1 MGESTPPAETELIV
15 ATLRKAAAALR
26 DADVPFALAA
36 SVAAWARG
44 GPHPSNDLDFAV
56 RREDAERA
64 LQTLEAAGMRG
75 ERPPEDW
82 LLKAWDGGVMIDLI
96 WDFEGLAPVEELL
109 ERAEELSVEAIPM
122 RVLTLEDVLVSRLS
136 AMGEHHLDFA
146 GPLALARALRER
158 IDWDDVRRR
167 TAGSPY
173 AHGFLAMLDALGIVG
188 TPDQGSAGPAPH
200 AQVRVVGGA

>member
-1 MGESTPPAETELIV
+1 MGQSTPPAETELIV

-26 DADVPFALAA
+26 DAEVPFALAA

-44 GPHPSNDLDFAV
+44 GPHPSNDLDVAV
-56 RREDAERA
+56 RPEDAERA
-64 LQTLEAAGMRG
+64 LAALEATGMRG

-96 WDFEGLAPVEELL
+96 WDFEGLPPVEELL
-109 ERAEELSVEAIPM
+109 QRADELSVEAIPM

-158 IDWDDVRRR
+158 IDWEDVRRR

-173 AHGFLAMLDALGIVG
+173 AHGFLAMLDALGIV
-188 TPDQGSAGPAPH
+188 AGAERTAGGATAH

>member
-109 ERAEELSVEAIPM
+109 RRGGGRSGEALPLRRA
-122 RVLTLEDVLVSRLS
+122 
-136 AMGEHHLDFA
+136 
-146 GPLALARALRER
+146 
-158 IDWDDVRRR
+158 
-167 TAGSPY
+167 SP
-173 AHGFLAMLDALGIVG
+173 G
-188 TPDQGSAGPAPH
+188 
-200 AQVRVVGGA
+200 